1 MEQIRADYSRQIQS
15 RVQVQTGTIRANVD
29 GTEVGFTRER
39 TILMDLAQTVRRTNA
54 EMFDVILC
62 LCK

>member
-1 MEQIRADYSRQIQS
+1 MNQINTLLKSDHC
-15 RVQVQTGTIRANVD
+15 
-29 GTEVGFTRER
+29 TEVGFTRER
-39 TILMDLAQTVRRTNA
+39 TILIDLAQTVRRTNA

>member
-1 MEQIRADYSRQIQS
+1 MTSLIERGGGVHEIVTLGDAR
-15 RVQVQTGTIRANVD
+15 GG

-54 EMFDVILC
+54 EMFDVSLC